1 MKEIKLNIRHEN
13 VSKETVFSGL
23 NMDVFVDYYWDSHG
37 RLVSF
42 PRNGKYQE
50 DFLADKVEII
60 YSKYDVYMDDRCID
74 EDCESWSLYV
84 DGNFIGDVD
93 SYDDSEEDT
102 LYVDV
107 VVGGS

>member
-13 VSKETVFSGL
+13 VFEETIFSGV
-23 NMDVFVDYYWDSHG
+23 NISVYVDYYWESHG

-42 PRNGKYQE
+42 PRKGKYQE

-60 YSKYDVYMDDRCID
+60 YSKYDEYMDDRCII
-74 EDCESWSLYV
+74 EDCEAYKLYIN
-84 DGNFIGDVD
+84 GEFIGDVD
-93 SYDDSEEDT
+93 SYDDSEEDA